1 MQGGMIMKILK
12 KGISIILFLILS
24 TSLFSNVTL
33 ANVNVKNSI
42 ETNSFKN
49 NMNMGGYNQN
59 SREI

>member
-1 MQGGMIMKILK
+1 MKILK

-59 SREI
+59 SRGI